1 MSTRKLSAET
11 IKLIADELA
20 RGEYQNEDEV
30 VREGVKALIDRRGAV
45 EGIRRGL
52 ADMKAGQ
59 MRSRK
64 SFDKAFRK
72 RNGLA

>member
-30 VREGVKALIDRRGAV
+30 VREGMKALIDRREAV
-45 EGIRRGL
+45 EGLRRGL
-52 ADMKAGQ
+52 ADMKAGR
-59 MRSRK
+59 MRTRQA
-64 SFDKAFRK
+64 FDKAFRK
-72 RNGLA
+72 RNESA

>member
-20 RGEYQNEDEV
+20 RGNYQNEDDV
-30 VREGVKALIDRRGAV
+30 VREGMKALIDRREAV

-52 ADMKAGQ
+52 ADMKAGRV
-59 MRSRK
+59 RSRK
-64 SFDKAFRK
+64 AFDKAFRK
-72 RNGLA
+72 RNDLA